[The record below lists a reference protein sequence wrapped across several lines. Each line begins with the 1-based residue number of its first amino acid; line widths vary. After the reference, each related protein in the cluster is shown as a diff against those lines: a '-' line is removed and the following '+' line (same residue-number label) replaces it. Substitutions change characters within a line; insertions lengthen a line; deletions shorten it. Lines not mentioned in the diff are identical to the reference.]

1 MLDALYE
8 TAERAARAA
17 GAEARRW
24 FDQESNPRDKGFR
37 ALVTEG
43 DLAAQRAAM
52 AVIRARFPDH
62 AILAEEEGADAI
74 DEEHLPDG
82 VTWVIDPVD
91 GTTNF
96 ARHLP
101 FFNVSLAATIDGQS
115 AVGVVFDPLHDNL
128 FAAVRGQ
135 GARLDGRPLQVGNR
149 AQLADSLVGF
159 DSPPEPEGRRRQ
171 WAVMSEIAAR
181 CRTVRELGAAA
192 LGMAFVAAG
201 WLDAYLHLGLHPW
214 DAAAGAL
221 LVEEA
226 GGVVRQ
232 PNGEAWRLGHPSVL
246 MCNPGLL
253 DALVEVIQS
262 TPER

>member
-8 TAERAARAA
+8 IAEQAARAA

-24 FDQESNPRDKGFR
+24 FDGEANPRDKGFR
-37 ALVTEG
+37 QLVTEG
-43 DLAAQRAAM
+43 DIAAQRAAM

-62 AILAEEEGADAI
+62 AILAEEEGADTV
-74 DEEHLPDG
+74 DERRLPGG
-82 VTWVIDPVD
+82 VTWLIDPVD
-91 GTTNF
+91 GTANF

-101 FFNVSLAATIDGQS
+101 FFNVSLAAAIDGQP
-115 AVGVVFDPLHDNL
+115 AVGVVFDPLRENL
-128 FAAVRGQ
+128 FAAVRGR
-135 GARLDGRPLQVGNR
+135 GARLDGRPLQIGKR
-149 AQLADSLVGF
+149 AQLGDALVGF
-159 DSPPEPEGRRRQ
+159 DSPPEPEIRQRQ
-171 WAVMSEIAAR
+171 WAVMSQIAAR
-181 CRTVRELGAAA
+181 CRTVRGLGSAA
-192 LGMAFVAAG
+192 LGMAYVAAG

-232 PNGEAWRLGHPSVL
+232 PDGKAWRLGQPSVL

-253 DALVEVIQS
+253 DALVEAIQS
-262 TPER
+262 TPEW